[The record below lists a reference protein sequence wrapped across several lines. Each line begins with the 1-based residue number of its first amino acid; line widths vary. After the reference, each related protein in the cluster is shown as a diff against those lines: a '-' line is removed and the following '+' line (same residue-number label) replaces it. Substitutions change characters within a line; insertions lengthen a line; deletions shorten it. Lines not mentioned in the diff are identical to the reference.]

1 MPALPR
7 RELFT
12 IVGSLTGVTLLAWSY
27 LVMMAIDMTSMSGM
41 PMPIW
46 DERYF
51 LLMFLMWAIMMVG
64 MMLPSIVPTVL
75 IYATIARKAT
85 KHGTTI
91 APTSIFVAGYLI
103 MWIAF
108 SLFATCLQ
116 WFFDKLGL
124 LSPMMVSNNV
134 IFGATLLIIAGV
146 YQWLP
151 IKDACLHQCRSPV
164 MFISDNW
171 RSGNQGAFLM
181 GIHHGL
187 FCVGCCWA
195 LMSLLFFGGV
205 MSLLWIAAITVFVLL
220 EKLLP
225 FGAIGGKVLGI
236 MMISAGLGT
245 LYFP

>member
-1 MPALPR
+1 MQNLPR
-7 RELFT
+7 RDLFA

-27 LVMMAIDMTSMSGM
+27 LAMMAIDMTSLPGM

-46 DERYF
+46 DFRYF
-51 LLMFLMWAIMMVG
+51 LLMFLMWAIMMTG
-64 MMLPSIVPTVL
+64 MMLLSVVPTVL
-75 IYATIARKAT
+75 IYASIVRKA
-85 KHGTTI
+85 KKDGTTI
-91 APTSIFVAGYLI
+91 APTSMFIAGYLA
-103 MWIAF
+103 MWIVF

-116 WFFDKLGL
+116 WFFDKLGV
-124 LSPMMVSNNV
+124 LSPMMVSNNA
-134 IFGATLLIIAGV
+134 IFGATLLILAGV

-164 MFISDNW
+164 HFISHNW
-171 RSGNQGAFLM
+171 RSGNQGAFIM

-187 FCVGCCWA
+187 FCVGCCWL